1 VNFEITGFNC
11 NCLTFTGA
19 LEVCKREHKVE
30 RRALQV
36 QVYYEC
42 LGQAAIDED
51 GPKFKPVKE
60 LFIPNL
66 SLKKIEFIMNC
77 KMNKKAFEKQLSTHY
92 AEWYNIML

>member
-1 VNFEITGFNC
+1 
-11 NCLTFTGA
+11 
-19 LEVCKREHKVE
+19 VE

-66 SLKKIEFIMNC
+66 SLKKIEFIVNC
-77 KMNKKAFEKQLSTHY
+77 KMNKKAFEKTAFNSLCRVVQHY
-92 AEWYNIML
+92 VIKFVSDLL

>member
-1 VNFEITGFNC
+1 
-11 NCLTFTGA
+11 
-19 LEVCKREHKVE
+19 VE
-30 RRALQV
+30 GHVLQV

-66 SLKKIEFIMNC
+66 NPRKIEFIVNC
-77 KMNKKAFEKQLSTHY
+77 KMNKKAFEKQFFFAKFRVIRNLT
-92 AEWYNIML
+92 